1 MTVEATPATVKPRK
15 DESVPRSIH
24 ELVDLMR
31 LEEIEPGLYR
41 GDNPRSGLQRVFGGQ
56 VLAQALGAAYRTVP
70 PERRVHSLHAYF
82 LRPGQ
87 YDAPLVYYVD
97 DARDG
102 GTFTTRTVMARQHG
116 KQIFLLTASFKVPE
130 AGLEHQDS
138 LPPGIPGP
146 DECHPLDGGPETK
159 RVFERMGL
167 PFLDVDEEWGV
178 LDVRWVGEAKEHAA
192 HPSAQRFWYRTNG
205 LIPDVGADALVNQR
219 LHDCVLAY
227 LSDVSL
233 LSTTLVT
240 HGLSFGP
247 DLMAV
252 SLDHSMWFHRP
263 LRVDDWMLFEQVSP
277 SAAAAVGLA
286 LGRVFQNGELVSTQA
301 QEGLIRQAA
310 TSSLRTRS

>member
-1 MTVEATPATVKPRK
+1 MPK
-15 DESVPRSIH
+15 SIH
-24 ELVDLMR
+24 DLVDLMQ
-31 LEEIEPGLYR
+31 LEQLEPGLYR
-41 GDNPRSGLQRVFGGQ
+41 GRNPQSGLQRVFGGQ
-56 VLAQALGAAYRTVP
+56 VLAQALAAAYRTVP
-70 PERRVHSLHAYF
+70 AERRVHSLHAYF

-87 YDAPLVYYVD
+87 YDAPLIYYVTSE
-97 DARDG
+97 RDG
-102 GTFTTRTVMARQHG
+102 RTFTTRTVMARQNG
-116 KQIFLLTASFKVPE
+116 RQIFRLAASFKVPE

-138 LPPGIPGP
+138 QPPGIPGP
-146 DECHPLDGGPETK
+146 DECPRLDGGPKTE

-178 LDVRWVGEAKEHAA
+178 LDIRWVGEAEEHAA

-205 LIPDVGADALVNQR
+205 LIPDVGEDPLLNQR

-240 HGLSFGP
+240 HGVSLGP
-247 DLMAV
+247 HLMAV

-263 LRVDDWMLFEQVSP
+263 LRVDDWMLFEQMSP

-286 LGRVFQNGELVSTQA
+286 LGRVFQGGELVSTQA
-301 QEGLIRQAA
+301 QEGLIR
-310 TSSLRTRS
+310 RS

>member
-1 MTVEATPATVKPRK
+1 M
-15 DESVPRSIH
+15 PRSIH
-24 ELVDLMR
+24 DLVDLMR

-70 PERRVHSLHAYF
+70 TDRRVHSLHAYF

-205 LIPDVGADALVNQR
+205 LIPDVGTDALVNQR
-219 LHDCVLAY
+219 LHDCILAY

-240 HGLSFGP
+240 HGISFGP
-247 DLMAV
+247 NLMAV

-286 LGRVFQNGELVSTQA
+286 LGRVFQDGELVSTQA

-310 TSSLRTRS
+310 AISSLRTRN

>member
-1 MTVEATPATVKPRK
+1 M
-15 DESVPRSIH
+15 PRSIH
-24 ELVDLMR
+24 DLVDLMR

-70 PERRVHSLHAYF
+70 ADRRVHSLHAYF

-87 YDAPLVYYVD
+87 YDAPLVYYVND
-97 DARDG
+97 ERDG

-116 KQIFLLTASFKVPE
+116 KQIFRLTASFKIPE

-138 LPPGIPGP
+138 QPPGIPGP
-146 DECHPLDGGPETK
+146 DECHPLDGGPETLQ
-159 RVFERMGL
+159 VFERMGL

-219 LHDCVLAY
+219 LHDCILAY

-240 HGLSFGP
+240 HGVSFGP

-310 TSSLRTRS
+310 ISSLRTRS